1 MHILCEM
8 GDSTTT
14 CKICGGEA
22 IEGQHIPAHLDIRRG
37 SPLCKDCHEQRVNDT
52 IEKYEEEERR
62 TAMNQQYMD
71 DMPEW

>member
-1 MHILCEM
+1 MDDEM
-8 GDSTTT
+8 RDDIIT

-22 IEGQHIPAHLDIRRG
+22 IEGQHIPAYLEMWRG
-37 SPLCKDCHEQRVNDT
+37 NPLCNDCHEKKVNDA

-62 TAMNQQYMD
+62 TVMNQKYMD